1 MLPMNFVFILVLPL
15 VFLQYALFSNEQG
28 GKFSAFL
35 FGILGGIVS
44 LIIVSFFPFSILQIS
59 SSVSSHLW
67 RFFFQYF
74 FLNALFGLTFFFLIS
89 WSLSEDVL
97 SNSLSSLFGIFSSVF
112 AYLFYRNINTP
123 DSTELILFLLI
134 IIGSIL
140 IFDFTY
146 YILAANLTIS
156 MDFIVY
162 LIAFISFLA
171 LSLLGSYA
179 LASWFLSES
188 SSMHIF
194 VSCGVFLLGI
204 GLNILRSRL

>member
-1 MLPMNFVFILVLPL
+1 MNFVFILVLPL
-15 VFLQYALFSNEQG
+15 VFLLYTLFSKEQG
-28 GKFSAFL
+28 GKFVAFL

-44 LIIVSFFPFSILQIS
+44 LIVVSFFPFSSLQIS
-59 SSVSSHLW
+59 SYLSSHLW

-74 FLNALFGLTFFFLIS
+74 FLNAFFGSAFFFLIS

-97 SNSLSSLFGIFSSVF
+97 SNSLSALFGIFSSVF
-112 AYLFYRNINTP
+112 TYLFYRNINTP

-134 IIGSIL
+134 ITGSIL
-140 IFDFTY
+140 IFDFVY

-162 LIAFISFLA
+162 LIAFISFIVFT
-171 LSLLGSYA
+171 LLGSYA
-179 LASWFLSES
+179 LAAWYLSES

-194 VSCGVFLLGI
+194 VSCGMLLLGI
-204 GLNILRSRL
+204 CLNIVRNRL